1 MAASAAA
8 AASPAGLSGSA
19 DATGVAPGPGEPAAA
34 PIDVNGLQ
42 RAALLDAL
50 RMHAGLKGMPE
61 AVKERIAAE
70 SPFDSV
76 ADMQMRVNASS
87 KNIRDRLGK
96 AYLPFLHVSAPACLP
111 RGNIRSSGIILGGV
125 GAPIAP
131 NTSAIEARVA
141 RLRLGCVL
149 HHPPQ
154 RQRCVQR
161 SPLWPRP
168 HPAPP

>member
-1 MAASAAA
+1 MAFSA
-8 AASPAGLSGSA
+8 LRCW
-19 DATGVAPGPGEPAAA
+19 T
-34 PIDVNGLQ
+34 
-42 RAALLDAL
+42 DAL

-131 NTSAIEARVA
+131 T
-141 RLRLGCVL
+141 RLPSRHESHGCAM
-149 HHPPQ
+149 
-154 RQRCVQR
+154 C
-161 SPLWPRP
+161 
-168 HPAPP
+168 

>member
-8 AASPAGLSGSA
+8 ATSPACPQGFA
-19 DATGVAPGPGEPAAA
+19 DASGVAPDLGEPAAA
-34 PIDVNGLQ
+34 PIDVNGLPHATLLQ
-42 RAALLDAL
+42 ALMANDNL
-50 RMHAGLKGMPE
+50 MNMP
-61 AVKERIAAE
+61 ASVKQRIAAE

-76 ADMQMRVNASS
+76 ADMQRRVNASS
-87 KNIRDRLGK
+87 ENIRDRLGK

-125 GAPIAP
+125 RAPIAP
-131 NTSAIEARVA
+131 NTSALEARVA

-154 RQRCVQR
+154 
-161 SPLWPRP
+161 
-168 HPAPP
+168 